1 MLYLDKNIERKKETG
16 KKKFPYSLVNLIL
29 KTTSHPSPESI
40 TSTYSNPG
48 RDLLNKT
55 TLLLVKSENKG
66 CLHAEQGDD
75 YQTDTVWATCQHYTV
90 KKKKN
95 NNKKHT
101 FPPHLSPS
109 QIRALNAAF
118 RRCHSLLLPPCTSIP
133 RRSCRP
139 VLSSCRASAP
149 GDWQPQVV
157 ADESGPPHANE

>member
-1 MLYLDKNIERKKETG
+1 MRLDKNIEKKTE
-16 KKKFPYSLVNLIL
+16 KKFPYSLVNFIL
-29 KTTSHPSPESI
+29 KTTSHPPPKSI
-40 TSTYSNPG
+40 TSTYSNPE
-48 RDLLNKT
+48 RDPLNKT

-66 CLHAEQGDD
+66 CLHAEQRDD
-75 YQTDTVWATCQHYTV
+75 YQSDTVWATCQHYTV
-90 KKKKN
+90 KKKT
-95 NNKKHT
+95 KKRT

-109 QIRALNAAF
+109 QIQALNAAF
-118 RRCHSLLLPPCTSIP
+118 RQCHSLLLPPCRSIP